1 MSESSSSQSGG
12 DRKRRRKQKADLT
25 QKSALNQRVSST
37 RQQAGESIQQAPP
50 LDGSQHSESSSSS
63 SSPTNPSLR
72 ENENENENEEEGAS
86 KDKRKEDQKEE
97 RITWTPEGDK
107 MLCEFAAPMLITR
120 KSDKVKVRDLW
131 RQVFSALKNELEI
144 DSLGMKKLHLLTPL
158 TCRNRWTKLL
168 VSLRERMKS
177 SRIDVENLGPV
188 YKLVYE
194 FHELTSSKK
203 KHYRHDDHDDEDD
216 EDMRKKNK
224 NKYKYKYK
232 YKKISDHD
240 DEDDEDMRNE
250 EQEQVQVQVQVQE
263 SIHRA
268 LAAPSAKI
276 DIDDIT
282 PQTADILAASASHVP
297 ASQKDLDALRKMF
310 QALKDSQA
318 LLYLSNQML
327 GEHIQKLEKRVEQL
341 EHQRAP
347 SSNAKK

>member
-63 SSPTNPSLR
+63 SPPTNPSLH

-216 EDMRKKNK
+216 EDMR
-224 NKYKYKYK
+224 
-232 YKKISDHD
+232 
-240 DEDDEDMRNE
+240 NE
-250 EQEQVQVQVQVQE
+250 EQVQVQE

-268 LAAPSAKI
+268 LTAPSTKI

-282 PQTADILAASASHVP
+282 PQTADILAASASYVP

-341 EHQRAP
+341 EHQQAP